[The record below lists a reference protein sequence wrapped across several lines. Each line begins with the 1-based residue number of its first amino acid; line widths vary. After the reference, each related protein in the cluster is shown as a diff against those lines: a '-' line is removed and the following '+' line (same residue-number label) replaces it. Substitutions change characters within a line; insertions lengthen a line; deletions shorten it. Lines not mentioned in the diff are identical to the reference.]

1 MRLLRTISTQRLL
14 ATIAGLV
21 IAVAGGTAIAVAAS
35 GSGPVPARAS
45 LATAVHT
52 ALSAPTVPGITARIT
67 FTNRLIDASNIQGS
81 DPILQGASG
90 RLWLSPSTR
99 QLRLEL
105 QSDNG
110 DAQVVVNNG
119 SFWIYDPTT
128 KTAYEGTL
136 PADKRGSATRDKA
149 HSGQVP
155 TLSKIQSQLNSV
167 MQHLNLSGA
176 IPSDVAGQAAYTV
189 TVAPKHDGGL
199 LGNAELAWDAARGV
213 PLRFAIYARGSSSPV
228 LELKATD
235 ISYGAVPAS
244 DFAISPPSGTK
255 VVKVSVPGSHATAR
269 HDTRRGGRKADVS
282 GAAAV
287 ARRVPFALVA
297 PKALVGL
304 PRRSV
309 TLLDWSGHPAALVT
323 FGQNL
328 GGVAVIEQ
336 SARTAHGLPAGVSG
350 DRGRGLSLPSVSIDG
365 LTARE
370 LDTALGTVLTFTRGQ
385 VSYTVLGSVPPAAA
399 EAAARAL

>member
-1 MRLLRTISTQRLL
+1 
-14 ATIAGLV
+14 
-21 IAVAGGTAIAVAAS
+21 
-35 GSGPVPARAS
+35 
-45 LATAVHT
+45 
-52 ALSAPTVPGITARIT
+52 
-67 FTNRLIDASNIQGS
+67 
-81 DPILQGASG
+81 
-90 RLWLSPSTR
+90 
-99 QLRLEL
+99 
-105 QSDNG
+105 
-110 DAQVVVNNG
+110 
-119 SFWIYDPTT
+119 
-128 KTAYEGTL
+128 
-136 PADKRGSATRDKA
+136 
-149 HSGQVP
+149 
-155 TLSKIQSQLNSV
+155 LNSV